1 MDGTLAILFLSQ
13 PAKKGN
19 RRLLISFAD
28 VGLLQLE
35 LHGKPL
41 PCTDTSIPIPGETH
55 HSKFGRRRC
64 SPKWACVSGC
74 VYILTGVD
82 TVLGWCA

>member
-1 MDGTLAILFLSQ
+1 MDGTLAILIFSQ
-13 PAKKGN
+13 SAKKGN

-41 PCTDTSIPIPGETH
+41 PCTAGDKTLVSCSVLYGGEDPE
-55 HSKFGRRRC
+55 GRQEFLRPEAWRLEWQ
-64 SPKWACVSGC
+64 PV
-74 VYILTGVD
+74 
-82 TVLGWCA
+82 